1 VFKSTKI
8 LIVEDNEI
16 NIRIASLLLN
26 ELGFTDITV
35 AKNGQEALALIDDDI
50 ELVLLDIGLPDMD
63 GFEVCKLMRKTL
75 KKKIPIIAVTTLI
88 KISDE
93 KYKLAGIDDVI
104 AKPIEMHTLN
114 KKIHQWL
121 NRK

>member
-1 VFKSTKI
+1 MFKSTKI

-104 AKPIEMHTLN
+104 AKPIEMDTLN

-121 NRK
+121 NS